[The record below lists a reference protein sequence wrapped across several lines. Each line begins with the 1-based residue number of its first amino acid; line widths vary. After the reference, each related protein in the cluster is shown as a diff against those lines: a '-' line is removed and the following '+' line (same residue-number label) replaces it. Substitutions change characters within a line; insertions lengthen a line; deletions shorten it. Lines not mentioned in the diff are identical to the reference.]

1 MSPKKVSSKNLKP
14 KGLDFSKIKTVGR
27 KGKGVHKLSD
37 FVTGEQSAQLSTL
50 KDQTIY
56 IVKLE
61 PMKSEQFGDGFKI
74 WYKDFPNAKETLQAH
89 TFGQV
94 TVPTLA
100 QLYENTHQGK
110 LIALDSPVVTTVR
123 VSGRTTTL
131 E

>member
-1 MSPKKVSSKNLKP
+1 MSPKKANARNLKP
-14 KGLDFSKIKTVGR
+14 QAFDVSTIKSVGR
-27 KGKGVHKLSD
+27 KGKGVRKLSD
-37 FVTGEQSAQLSTL
+37 FVTDDQSAQLSTL

-74 WYKDFPNAKETLQAH
+74 WYKDFPNAKDTLQAH

-94 TVPTLA
+94 TTPKLA
-100 QLYENTHQGK
+100 QLYQNSHQGK
-110 LIALDSPVVTTVR
+110 LISLDSPVQTTVR

>member
-1 MSPKKVSSKNLKP
+1 MSPRKAGSKNLKP
-14 KGLDFSKIKTVGR
+14 RNLDVSTIATSGR
-27 KGKGVHKLSD
+27 KSKGVHKLSD

-61 PMKSEQFGDGFKI
+61 PMSSEQFGDGFKI

-100 QLYENTHQGK
+100 QLYQNTHQGK
-110 LIALDSPVVTTVR
+110 LISLDSPIQATVK